1 MNKRERSSL
10 VMKLAWQIFRTSEC
24 SHSEAMKLAHQQ
36 VERKLNPE
44 RASRRIKAH
53 VRESFENIPE
63 HVTKIASGPRM
74 PVYVPV
80 DISSLPTGPMKLS
93 SVYRRVWQSSHTAG
107 KAGYPHGCG
116 RNKSEIRVISKLQNK
131 RHVQVSRDER
141 RSLTPMDMRG
151 LAPVYKGHTTF
162 PEYQF

>member
-1 MNKRERSSL
+1 MTRRERSSA

-24 SHSEAMKLAHQQ
+24 SHSEAMRLAHQQ
-36 VERKLNPE
+36 IDRKIDPE
-44 RASRRIKAH
+44 RASRRIRAH
-53 VRESFENIPE
+53 VRETFESIPE
-63 HVTKIASGPRM
+63 QVRITSGLKA